1 VTLGQLRTFLAVAAT
16 GSVRA
21 AAEKLV
27 VTQPAVSS
35 ALASLQKEIG
45 VDLVVREGRG
55 LRLTAAGEEFA
66 GYVRHSLAL
75 LEEAKEAAAGRG
87 GSERNRLRV
96 AAVTTAGE
104 RLLPL
109 TLRSFRSQFPD
120 AEIGIEVG
128 NRERVWDLLVRREV
142 DLAIG
147 GRPPVGRDLVSLA
160 TRPHRLIVAAP
171 RSGDGGQ
178 PWREV
183 SRHDLAK
190 ATWLVREIG
199 SGTRSTTEEVFA
211 ELGLNPAVLTLGS
224 NGAIRESVQIGLGI
238 TLISADSVA
247 AELEAE
253 TIQEWRHGPLPL
265 HREWHLVARA
275 GESLPAGARRLLE
288 HLATAGPSGPAD
300 PGRSTM
306 GADPQ
311 LREAFHLTD
320 EGRAVLARR
329 PRL

>member
-1 VTLGQLRTFLAVAAT
+1 MTFGQLRTFLAVAAT
-16 GSVRA
+16 GSVRG

-35 ALASLQKEIG
+35 AMATLQREIG

-66 GYVRHSLAL
+66 GYVRRVLAL
-75 LEEAKEAAAGRG
+75 LEEAQEAAAGRA

-120 AEIGIEVG
+120 AEIAIEVG
-128 NRERVWDLLVRREV
+128 NRERVWDLLVHHEV

-147 GRPPVGRDLVSLA
+147 GRPPAGRDLVSLA
-160 TRPHRLIVAAP
+160 IRPHRLIVAAP
-171 RSGDGGQ
+171 RAGDGGE

-190 ATWLVREIG
+190 ATWLLRELG
-199 SGTRSTTEEVFA
+199 SGTRSTTEEVFS
-211 ELGLNPAVLTLGS
+211 ELGLNPAILTLGS

-253 TIQEWRHGPLPL
+253 TIVEWRHGPLPL
-265 HREWHLVARA
+265 HREWHLVARE
-275 GESLPAGARRLLE
+275 GESLPSGARRLLE
-288 HLATAGPSGPAD
+288 HLATAGPSGPSD
-300 PGRSTM
+300 PGRSAE
-306 GADPQ
+306 GPDAQ
-311 LREAFHLTD
+311 LREEFHLTD
-320 EGRAVLARR
+320 EGIAALASRR
-329 PRL
+329 RS

>member
-35 ALASLQKEIG
+35 ALASLQREVG

-55 LRLTAAGEEFA
+55 LRVTAAGVEFA
-66 GYVRHSLAL
+66 GCVRRALAL
-75 LEEAKEAAAGRG
+75 LEEATEVAAGRA

-104 RLLPL
+104 RILPL
-109 TLRSFRSQFPD
+109 ILRSFRRQFPD

-128 NRERVWDLLVRREV
+128 NRERVWDLLVHREV
-142 DLAIG
+142 DLALG
-147 GRPPVGRDLVSLA
+147 GRPPEGRDLMSLA
-160 TRPHRLIVAAP
+160 VRPHRVIVAAP
-171 RSGDGGQ
+171 RVGDGGQ
-178 PWREV
+178 AWREV
-183 SRHDLAK
+183 TRQELTR
-190 ATWLVREIG
+190 ATWLVRELG

-211 ELGLNPAVLTLGS
+211 ELGIAPATLTLGS
-224 NGAIRESVQIGLGI
+224 NAAIRESVQIGLGI

-253 TIQEWRHGPLPL
+253 TIEEWRHGPLPL
-265 HREWHLVARA
+265 HRSWHMVARA
-275 GESLPAGARRLLE
+275 GESLAPGARRFIE
-288 HLATAGPSGPAD
+288 HLSTGASGPAPS
-300 PGRSTM
+300 PGGGVEGLSE
-306 GADPQ
+306 Q
-311 LREAFHLTD
+311 FHLTP
-320 EGRAVLARR
+320 EGVAVIAV
-329 PRL
+329 

>member
-1 VTLGQLRTFLAVAAT
+1 MTLGQLRTFLAVAAT

-35 ALASLQKEIG
+35 ALSALQREVG
-45 VDLVVREGRG
+45 VDLVVRDGRG
-55 LRLTAAGEEFA
+55 LRVTAAGEEFA
-66 GYVRHSLAL
+66 GYVRRSLAL
-75 LEEAKEAAAGRG
+75 LEEAQEAAAGRA

-104 RLLPL
+104 RILPV
-109 TLRSFRSQFPD
+109 TLRSFRRQFPD

-128 NRERVWDLLVRREV
+128 NRGRVWDLLVHREV

-147 GRPPVGRDLVSLA
+147 GRAPAGLDLVSLA
-160 TRPHRLIVAAP
+160 VRPHRIIVAAA
-171 RSGDGGQ
+171 RTGDDGR

-183 SRHDLAK
+183 TRHQLAK
-190 ATWLVREIG
+190 ATWLVRETG

-211 ELGLNPAVLTLGS
+211 ELGIAPATLTLGS

-253 TIQEWRHGPLPL
+253 TIEEWRHGPLPL
-265 HREWHLVARA
+265 HREWHLVARD
-275 GESLPAGARRLLE
+275 GESLAAGARRFLE
-288 HLATAGPSGPAD
+288 HLASGAPSGPEIDD
-300 PGRSTM
+300 PT
-306 GADPQ
+306 PEQ
-311 LREAFHLTD
+311 FLLTP
-320 EGRAVLARR
+320 EGEAVLHHG
-329 PRL
+329 PGG